1 MARAGASGAHGAL
14 DPGALVVLPGAGAG
28 RDHPTLLACEAASPV
43 PTTRYE
49 FANPRARQP
58 RLLDEVGVAA
68 RAAAVDAGIGVD
80 RVVLG
85 GRSFGGR
92 MCSLAVAEGH
102 PAAGLVLM
110 AYPLHPP
117 GRPENLRTAHLPQL
131 SLPVLVVSGTRDPF
145 GTPAELEEHLA
156 VVPGPVTWC
165 WVDGAGHD
173 WRGRDAQVAGAVA
186 AWLRGDEVPEHL
198 VKPPR
203 R

>member
-1 MARAGASGAHGAL
+1 MAVGRAAPGGPV
-14 DPGALVVLPGAGAG
+14 DPGALVVLPGAGGG
-28 RDHPTLLACEAASPV
+28 RDQPTLVACEAAAPV

-49 FANPRARQP
+49 FANARARPP
-58 RLLDEVGVAA
+58 RLLEEVGDAA
-68 RAAAVDAGIGVD
+68 RGAAAAAGVDLD

-92 MCSLAVAEGH
+92 MCSMAVAEGL

-117 GRPENLRTAHLPQL
+117 GRPEKLRVEHLGAL
-131 SLPVLVVSGTRDPF
+131 TLPVLVVSGTRDPF
-145 GTPAELEEHLA
+145 GSPAELEEHLA

-173 WRGRDAQVAGAVA
+173 WRGRDTQVAGAVA
-186 AWLRGDEVPEHL
+186 AWLRGDEVPPRLEKPAHL
-198 VKPPR
+198 
-203 R
+203 

>member
-1 MARAGASGAHGAL
+1 MAVGRGAPGGPV

-28 RDHPTLLACEAASPV
+28 RDHPTLVACAAASPV

-49 FANPRARQP
+49 FANARARPP

-68 RAAAVDAGIGVD
+68 RRAAEEAGIGVD

-92 MCSLAVAEGH
+92 MCSMAVAEGL

-117 GRPENLRTAHLPQL
+117 GRPEKLRVEHLGAL
-131 SLPVLVVSGTRDPF
+131 ALPVLVVSGTRDPF
-145 GTPAELEEHLA
+145 GSPGELEAHLA
-156 VVPGPVTWC
+156 VIPGPVTWC

-186 AWLRGDEVPEHL
+186 AWLGGDEVPPRL
-198 VKPPR
+198 VKPARP
-203 R
+203 